1 VLNNAISSENGRV
14 NSTNAPDGFSR
25 SLQHSVELRI

>member
-1 VLNNAISSENGRV
+1 MTHLAKLTALFRWISD
-14 NSTNAPDGFSR
+14 DGFSR